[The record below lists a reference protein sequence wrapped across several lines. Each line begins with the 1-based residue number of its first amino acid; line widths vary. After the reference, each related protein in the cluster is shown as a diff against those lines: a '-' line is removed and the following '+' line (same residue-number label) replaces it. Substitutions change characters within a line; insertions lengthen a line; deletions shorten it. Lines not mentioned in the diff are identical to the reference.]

1 MLDNFI
7 FTPQTVD
14 TIAQSAS
21 YFGLGIF
28 ATFAGYLIPIPEE
41 MMLLIIGYISA
52 ISPIKLHW
60 AIVLS
65 CVAVM
70 IGDNILFFLS
80 YRGSKY
86 IEWFKSKMRRN
97 KLIQYEHIMHE
108 HIGKTIFFI
117 RFIVGVRFF
126 GPVLAGTL
134 KVRWR
139 KFFFINAAAS
149 IIHVIF
155 FEILGYHFHKSFL
168 ALVTQ
173 VEIVRHMLFFSSV
186 ALFGLLVTLFVQR
199 NYLKGLD
206 FKIFKKRR

>member
-1 MLDNFI
+1 MLEGFVFSSQAI
-7 FTPQTVD
+7 D

-21 YFGLGIF
+21 YFGLGF
-28 ATFAGYLIPIPEE
+28 FVTFAGYLIPIPEE
-41 MMLLIIGYISA
+41 MALLIVGYISA
-52 ISPIKLHW
+52 ITEIKLHL
-60 AIVLS
+60 AIMLS
-65 CVAVM
+65 CVGVI
-70 IGDNILFFLS
+70 IGDNLLYFLS

-86 IEWFKSKMRRN
+86 IDWFKKRMYKN

-134 KVRWR
+134 RVRWR

-149 IIHVIF
+149 MIHVAF
-155 FEILGYHFHKSFL
+155 FEILGYYFHKSFL

-173 VEIVRHMLFFSSV
+173 VEIIRHVLFFSSV